1 MTNINQRFVIVN
13 MIKLKNILF
22 ENNEPNPTHAGVVL
36 ARKDE
41 EGNIKILLVHGTGW
55 RWQLPRGKIEE
66 GETPIQAAERELQ
79 EETNI
84 DISHVANMRSITIVD
99 TSNRGGT
106 VCEYFAAEDK
116 ENLYH
121 PVNDFKSNTF
131 IDRKTGEEKPENDEA
146 GFFSIEEAK
155 TMLQPNNLKAIEAF
169 ELNLH

>member
-1 MTNINQRFVIVN
+1 MC
-13 MIKLKNILF
+13 
-22 ENNEPNPTHAGVVL
+22 
-36 ARKDE
+36 
-41 EGNIKILLVHGTGW
+41 
-55 RWQLPRGKIEE
+55 
-66 GETPIQAAERELQ
+66 
-79 EETNI
+79 
-84 DISHVANMRSITIVD
+84 SITIVD

-169 ELNLH
+169 ELNLHYIALRSSSSFFPLRCLGSNL